1 LSFYEKVAAPSVPDS
16 VEAGVNS
23 ESSALENIKM
33 EEDALSQLESHPQDE
48 KSSKDNECLIEIDWY
63 LKFIFRKCVKVKFII
78 TSL

>member
-1 LSFYEKVAAPSVPDS
+1 
-16 VEAGVNS
+16 
-23 ESSALENIKM
+23 M